1 MNNNEII
8 GKRVRV
14 TVDRKI
20 HSVHPKHSDIIYGV
34 NYGYIDGIIGGDGE
48 EQDAYVLGVDYPV
61 DYFEG
66 CVIAVIERLDDNE
79 NKWVVAP
86 EGVNFTDEEI
96 INKTKFQEKFF
107 KIRLVT
113 SGN

>member
-1 MNNNEII
+1 MNTNEII

-20 HSVHPKHSDIIYGV
+20 RSVHPAHSDIIYGV
-34 NYGYIDGIIGGDGE
+34 NYGYIDGITGGDGE

-66 CVIAVIERLDDNE
+66 PVIAVIERLDDNE
-79 NKWVVAP
+79 TKWIVAP
-86 EGVNFTDEEI
+86 EGVDFTDADI
-96 INKTKFQEKFF
+96 IDKTFFQEKFF
-107 KIRLVT
+107 KIRILR
-113 SGN
+113 G